1 MIDNTYMQPFV
12 RLGALVNLVLAALY
26 ALATYIVYQT
36 DIFIVTAG
44 VTALVATFAL
54 IHLYS
59 AMIGFKE
66 CKFSMSGLRKKGD

>member
-1 MIDNTYMQPFV
+1 MIDHTYMQPFV

-36 DIFIVTAG
+36 NIFIVTAG
-44 VTALVATFAL
+44 VTALVATFTL
-54 IHLYS
+54 IHLHS

-66 CKFSMSGLRKKGD
+66 SKFSMSGLRKKGD

>member
-12 RLGALVNLVLAALY
+12 RLGALANLALAALY

-59 AMIGFKE
+59 ALIGIKE
-66 CKFSMSGLRKKGD
+66 SKFSMSGLRKETK

>member
-1 MIDNTYMQPFV
+1 MIDHTYMQPFI

-26 ALATYIVYQT
+26 ALATCIVYQT

-54 IHLYS
+54 IHLHS

-66 CKFSMSGLRKKGD
+66 SKFSMTCLRKKGD